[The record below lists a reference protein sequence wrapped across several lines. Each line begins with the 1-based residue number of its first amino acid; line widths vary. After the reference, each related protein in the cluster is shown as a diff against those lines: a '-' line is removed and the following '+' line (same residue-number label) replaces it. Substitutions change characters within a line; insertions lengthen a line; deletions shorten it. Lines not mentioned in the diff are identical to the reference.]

1 MNNSDIYLELSPG
14 ILKRIYTDK
23 ARKFDFNKT
32 YFCIK
37 AKFGS
42 VFNLDSTQIKNGQ
55 TINKNDLSVL
65 SDRRGS
71 FSEHFCRRFKQ
82 NCSTIIYQYLLK

>member
-14 ILKRIYTDK
+14 ILTRTYTHK

-37 AKFGS
+37 AKFS
-42 VFNLDSTQIKNGQ
+42 PVFNLDSTQIKNGQ

-65 SDRRGS
+65 SDLSGA
-71 FSEHFCRRFKQ
+71 FSEHFCRRFG
-82 NCSTIIYQYLLK
+82 

>member
-14 ILKRIYTDK
+14 ILTRTCTHK

-37 AKFGS
+37 AKFS
-42 VFNLDSTQIKNGQ
+42 LFSSLT
-55 TINKNDLSVL
+55 VL
-65 SDRRGS
+65 
-71 FSEHFCRRFKQ
+71 K
-82 NCSTIIYQYLLK
+82 